1 VGSLP
6 LSLSLSGGGERKEG
20 RWGCVRV
27 PLFLSRDDE
36 ERETHGKLQEVLLL
50 SLPSRQGDRIRFLP
64 LIFTTNHIF

>member
-1 VGSLP
+1 
-6 LSLSLSGGGERKEG
+6 
-20 RWGCVRV
+20 VRV

-50 SLPSRQGDRIRFLP
+50 SLPSRQGDRITFLP